1 MLLSPIGR
9 NSQPQV
15 RADRAETEP
24 NNCHPER
31 SEGPFISTP
40 KKGPSLRSG

>member
-1 MLLSPIGR
+1 MLLSPIGG

-15 RADRAETEP
+15 QADRAETEP

-31 SEGPFISTP
+31 SEGPFFGVEM
-40 KKGPSLRSG
+40 KGPSLRSG